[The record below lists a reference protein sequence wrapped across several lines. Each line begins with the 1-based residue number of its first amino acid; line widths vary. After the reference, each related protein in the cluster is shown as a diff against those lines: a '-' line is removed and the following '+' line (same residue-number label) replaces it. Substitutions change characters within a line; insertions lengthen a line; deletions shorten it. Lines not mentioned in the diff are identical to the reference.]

1 MNLNEWKKIMKAE
14 ELKGKTE
21 YEIAEYLEEGTIL
34 HIDGV
39 EYIYETDP
47 WTGADTIRENA

>member
-21 YEIAEYLEEGTIL
+21 YEIAEYLEEGIIL